1 MKTGRKSFKIIGNIY
16 RSPGTDIKYFLETLE
31 EILDRI
37 KRDPILCKAE
47 EIQLLGDFNIN
58 LLKYET
64 HDLTG
69 SFLDTLLDN
78 DFLPLISLPSRITNI
93 SSTLIDN
100 IFTNKRQDFYDT
112 GLLYC
117 CMSDHLPIF
126 NISWSGPRIKNGT
139 SDFKRI
145 REFSDTNKEKF
156 TNILKNNDWTPLF
169 READPK
175 AAFDFF
181 DTVIN
186 QGFESSFPFK
196 NKKISK
202 NNTPQQPWMTA
213 AILKSRQTK
222 NKLAAK
228 KSKNPTP
235 ENINLFSTFNTNYRK
250 VIRNAKT
257 KHYKEKFEEYNNCIR
272 QTWKTINEVLNLKK
286 KSHTFPDIFINE
298 GKVYSG
304 YQEISEGFNDF
315 FSSVG
320 SKLASKIPSA
330 EKDFSS
336 YLSEPVNENFVFR
349 NVTEE
354 IIFDTLKDLK
364 NKSSS
369 GHDKIST
376 RLLKEI
382 MPSIVIP
389 VEYLFNMSLR
399 TGFVPDSFK
408 RAKVIPIYKSGLKC
422 EFTNHRPVS
431 LLSTFSKLLE
441 KIIVK
446 QMFGFLNKN
455 NVLYAHQYGFR
466 SKHDTTQPIIQ
477 FLDRIYEGLNKSDPE
492 FTLGVFIDLKKA
504 FDTINFSVLLKKMS
518 HYGFR
523 GISNKWFEN
532 YLTNRTQYVS
542 VNNYESTLKT
552 VNCGIPQGSVLGPL
566 LFLLYINDL
575 PNATNLFT
583 SLFADDTGFFM
594 SSHNLTELYSTV
606 NTELEKAATWFRA
619 NKLTLNVSK
628 TKYINF
634 RNKEMNF
641 DPERH
646 ALKIGGEYIER
657 IGIGCTEEY
666 FKFVGIR
673 LDEFLTFE
681 HHAKHVS
688 NKVSSANF
696 ALNRVKH
703 ILPLNIRK
711 LVYNSLVKSHIE
723 YGIIA
728 YGGSKNKGI
737 NRIKILQKRAIRT
750 VSDKSRSDHADPLFG
765 KLGMLKFED
774 LHKLNVGI
782 FMHKYIN
789 NKLPISF
796 QNMFKPLSEPNR
808 SKNFLL
814 EKTRLKK
821 IEWFPKV
828 IFPRIWNSL
837 SFKLKSAGSL
847 SILKRVM
854 KLETINL
861 YKDFQCHKSACY
873 SCRH

>member
-1 MKTGRKSFKIIGNIY
+1 M
-16 RSPGTDIKYFLETLE
+16 
-31 EILDRI
+31 
-37 KRDPILCKAE
+37 
-47 EIQLLGDFNIN
+47 
-58 LLKYET
+58 
-64 HDLTG
+64 
-69 SFLDTLLDN
+69 
-78 DFLPLISLPSRITNI
+78 
-93 SSTLIDN
+93 
-100 IFTNKRQDFYDT
+100 
-112 GLLYC
+112 
-117 CMSDHLPIF
+117 
-126 NISWSGPRIKNGT
+126 
-139 SDFKRI
+139 
-145 REFSDTNKEKF
+145 
-156 TNILKNNDWTPLF
+156 
-169 READPK
+169 
-175 AAFDFF
+175 
-181 DTVIN
+181 
-186 QGFESSFPFK
+186 
-196 NKKISK
+196 
-202 NNTPQQPWMTA
+202 
-213 AILKSRQTK
+213 
-222 NKLAAK
+222 
-228 KSKNPTP
+228 
-235 ENINLFSTFNTNYRK
+235 
-250 VIRNAKT
+250 
-257 KHYKEKFEEYNNCIR
+257 
-272 QTWKTINEVLNLKK
+272 
-286 KSHTFPDIFINE
+286 
-298 GKVYSG
+298 
-304 YQEISEGFNDF
+304 
-315 FSSVG
+315 
-320 SKLASKIPSA
+320 
-330 EKDFSS
+330 
-336 YLSEPVNENFVFR
+336 
-349 NVTEE
+349 
-354 IIFDTLKDLK
+354 
-364 NKSSS
+364 
-369 GHDKIST
+369 
-376 RLLKEI
+376 
-382 MPSIVIP
+382 
-389 VEYLFNMSLR
+389 
-399 TGFVPDSFK
+399 
-408 RAKVIPIYKSGLKC
+408 
-422 EFTNHRPVS
+422 
-431 LLSTFSKLLE
+431 
-441 KIIVK
+441 
-446 QMFGFLNKN
+446 
-455 NVLYAHQYGFR
+455 
-466 SKHDTTQPIIQ
+466 
-477 FLDRIYEGLNKSDPE
+477 
-492 FTLGVFIDLKKA
+492 
-504 FDTINFSVLLKKMS
+504 
-518 HYGFR
+518 
-523 GISNKWFEN
+523 
-532 YLTNRTQYVS
+532 
-542 VNNYESTLKT
+542 
-552 VNCGIPQGSVLGPL
+552 
-566 LFLLYINDL
+566 FLLYINDL

-666 FKFVGIR
+666 FKFDGIR